1 MTSASP
7 APRPPRIARIAG
19 DQMATWFIAGVLVVV
34 GGLALLAYETTAVSL
49 AVAVT
54 LLLTVTAAMTAAI
67 FRLLEH
73 HEDESETVA

>member
-7 APRPPRIARIAG
+7 APRPHRIARLAG
-19 DQMATWFIAGVLVVV
+19 DHLATWFIVGVLVVV

-49 AVAVT
+49 VVAVT
-54 LLLTVTAAMTAAI
+54 LLLTVTVAMTAAI

-73 HEDESETVA
+73 QEDEPEPVA

>member
-1 MTSASP
+1 
-7 APRPPRIARIAG
+7 
-19 DQMATWFIAGVLVVV
+19 MATWFIAGVLVVV

-73 HEDESETVA
+73 QEDEPEPVA

>member
-1 MTSASP
+1 
-7 APRPPRIARIAG
+7 
-19 DQMATWFIAGVLVVV
+19 MATWFIAGVLVVV

-54 LLLTVTAAMTAAI
+54 LLLTVTVAMTAAT

-73 HEDESETVA
+73 QEDEPEPVA

>member
-1 MTSASP
+1 
-7 APRPPRIARIAG
+7 
-19 DQMATWFIAGVLVVV
+19 MATWFIAGVLVVV

-54 LLLTVTAAMTAAI
+54 LLLTVTVAMTAAI

-73 HEDESETVA
+73 HEDEPETVA

>member
-7 APRPPRIARIAG
+7 ATRPHRIARLAA
-19 DQMATWFIAGVLVVV
+19 DHLATWFIAGVLVVV

-49 AVAVT
+49 VVAVT
-54 LLLTVTAAMTAAI
+54 LLFAVTAAMTAGI

-73 HEDESETVA
+73 QEDDPEPVA

>member
-1 MTSASP
+1 
-7 APRPPRIARIAG
+7 
-19 DQMATWFIAGVLVVV
+19 MATWFIAGVLVVV

-54 LLLTVTAAMTAAI
+54 LLLTVTVAMTAAI

-73 HEDESETVA
+73 QEDEPEPVA